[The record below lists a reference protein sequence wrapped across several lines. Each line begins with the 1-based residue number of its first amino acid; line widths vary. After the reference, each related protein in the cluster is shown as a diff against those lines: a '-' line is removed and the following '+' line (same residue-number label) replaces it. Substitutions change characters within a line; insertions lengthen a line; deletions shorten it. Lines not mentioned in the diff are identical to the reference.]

1 MICLIV
7 DDHPVILASLNG
19 LIKKH
24 FPEWDTLA
32 ASDLQEAIDLLDSDR
47 GQMIHLAL
55 VDLSLGSQSG
65 LALVSHIERFDMRQA
80 VPSIVMSGDDTPETI
95 YRCRESGASGFVSK
109 YANPHLFVEALRE
122 VAAGKSFFPSEL
134 DRQPIAPAIGRK
146 SRICLSPRQQTIVDL
161 VLAGCSNK
169 EIANRLNISY
179 GTTKNYMFDLMRIF
193 SVRSR
198 LELANKILMDQGG
211 PLRTSRD
218 RRPHAN

>member
-7 DDHPVILASLNG
+7 DDHPVILVSLNG

-24 FPEWDTLA
+24 FPEWDTFA
-32 ASDLQEAIDLLDSDR
+32 ASDLREAIDVLESER
-47 GQMIHLAL
+47 GNMINLAV

-65 LALVSHIERFDMRQA
+65 LALLNHIEQSNMKHA
-80 VPSIVMSGDDTPETI
+80 VPSIMMSGDDTPETI
-95 YRCRESGASGFVSK
+95 FRCRESGASGFVSK
-109 YANPHLFVEALRE
+109 YANPLSFVEAIRE
-122 VAAGKSFFPSEL
+122 VTAGRSFFPAEMHRS
-134 DRQPIAPAIGRK
+134 APKSVSKRK
-146 SRICLSPRQQTIVDL
+146 REICLSPRQQTIVDL

-198 LELANKILMDQGG
+198 LELANKIFMDQGR
-211 PLRTSRD
+211 PLQASSDYRS
-218 RRPHAN
+218 HVN